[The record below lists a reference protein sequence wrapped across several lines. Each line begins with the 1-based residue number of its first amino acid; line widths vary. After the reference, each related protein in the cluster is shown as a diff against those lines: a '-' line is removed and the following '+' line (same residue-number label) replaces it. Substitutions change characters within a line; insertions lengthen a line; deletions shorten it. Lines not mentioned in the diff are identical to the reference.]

1 MIYDSSPIPV
11 WLGPI
16 ALRRHVEECYNSICN
31 SFARYDAEP
40 LIPIITELWPNLD
53 PSKCGA
59 TVPEKL
65 QSVTTR
71 TKRRRTTEGDPVFR
85 SRAKPNLL
93 ISRGSRRFLP
103 RYRRPVV
110 ESDSNSSDDPRATYS
125 VRDILL
131 EASDKKSSK
140 IYMFCLWDGYE
151 DHDGSWVL
159 EKDLDDNTKAWWAEE
174 RERRFPLC
182 DYESIR
188 PSMFITSRQLP
199 ELIIDDSSSLSS
211 MSSSSESGMR
221 LRAHTDNKS
230 ISSGE
235 SSHQSSGEDTAFDST
250 DCFEIDCILKERV
263 VRGQKQYRV
272 KWKGYPK
279 KNAWWVAGFMENS
292 SAKAAWEAQN
302 KNK

>member
-1 MIYDSSPIPV
+1 MTYDSSPVPV

-40 LIPIITELWPNLD
+40 LIPIIKELWPNLD

-71 TKRRRTTEGDPVFR
+71 AKRRRTTEGDPLFR
-85 SRAKPNLL
+85 SRAKPNVLTNQGPRRLL
-93 ISRGSRRFLP
+93 SLGRRV
-103 RYRRPVV
+103 VV

-131 EASDKKSSK
+131 EASDKKSSN
-140 IYMFCLWDGYE
+140 IYMFCLWDGY
-151 DHDGSWVL
+151 DDADGSWVL
-159 EKDLDDNTKAWWAEE
+159 EKDLDDNTKTWWAEE

-211 MSSSSESGMR
+211 LSSSSDSGMMQ
-221 LRAHTDNKS
+221 LRAHSDKKS
-230 ISSGE
+230 ISSGA
-235 SSHQSSGEDTAFDST
+235 SSQQSSGEDTSFDST
-250 DCFEIDCILKERV
+250 DCFEIDCILKERI

-279 KNAWWVAGFMENS
+279 KNAWWVADYMVNS
-292 SAKAAWEAQN
+292 SAKAAWEAQ
-302 KNK
+302 KNN